1 MPCCLYGRDYPC
13 SMPVERKR
21 PPPQPSK
28 NGYPREGISAVGFFR
43 KNFYCC
49 GLLRRSASRASPAR
63 LREAAAG
70 SGTLRAAICSAL
82 STPW

>member
-1 MPCCLYGRDYPC
+1 MAWISRILWLWK
-13 SMPVERKR
+13 ERSR
-21 PPPQPSK
+21 RRTIK
-28 NGYPREGISAVGFFR
+28 NGYSREGISVVSFSGE
-43 KNFYCC
+43 NIYSC

-82 STPW
+82 STP